1 MEISAIPTEVLTL
14 NPDRLLAKLY
24 LDWMPQ
30 PGNYIDV
37 EGNTYTILE
46 RRHRYQ
52 FRRGKY
58 NLFRIL
64 VYVQP
69 APANLERSII
79 DGRWVIGDVKCL
91 YNAHSEILRCAVN
104 PDGPCRECRFW
115 ESVV

>member
-1 MEISAIPTEVLTL
+1 METSTIPTEVCTL
-14 NPDRLLAKLY
+14 YPETTLGKIY

-37 EGNTYTILE
+37 EGKTYTILE

-52 FRRGKY
+52 FRGGKY

-69 APANLERSII
+69 APEDLERSLV
-79 DGRWVIGDVKCL
+79 DGRWVIGDAKCR
-91 YNAHSEILRCAVN
+91 YNAGSEILRCAVN
-104 PDGPCRECRFW
+104 PHGPCQGCRFW
-115 ESVV
+115 EA

>member
-1 MEISAIPTEVLTL
+1 MEISTIPTEVCTL
-14 NPDRLLAKLY
+14 RPETTLGKIY

-37 EGNTYTILE
+37 DGKTYTILE

-52 FRRGKY
+52 FRGGKY

-69 APANLERSII
+69 APENLERSLV
-79 DGRWVIGDVKCL
+79 DGRWVIGDAKCR
-91 YNAHSEILRCAVN
+91 YNANSEIIRCAVN
-104 PDGPCRECRFW
+104 PHGPCQGCRFW
-115 ESVV
+115 EA